1 MKTFK
6 HFPEDMTCPIC
17 HTNNDAECWLM
28 PVVGTEKENI
38 VEAVPV
44 HVECTGRPM
53 IGRMHYD
60 RDAGVVYCVV
70 EG

>member
-1 MKTFK
+1 
-6 HFPEDMTCPIC
+6 
-17 HTNNDAECWLM
+17 M

-53 IGRMHYD
+53 IGRMQYD